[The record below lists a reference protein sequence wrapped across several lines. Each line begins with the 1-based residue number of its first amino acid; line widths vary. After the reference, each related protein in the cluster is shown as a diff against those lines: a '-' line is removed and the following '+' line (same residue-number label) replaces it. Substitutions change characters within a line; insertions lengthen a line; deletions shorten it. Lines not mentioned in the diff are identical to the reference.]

1 MSGHVNPDS
10 KTDLNSTRA
19 GLILERSAE
28 REDADETH

>member
-1 MSGHVNPDS
+1 MGGWDTNS